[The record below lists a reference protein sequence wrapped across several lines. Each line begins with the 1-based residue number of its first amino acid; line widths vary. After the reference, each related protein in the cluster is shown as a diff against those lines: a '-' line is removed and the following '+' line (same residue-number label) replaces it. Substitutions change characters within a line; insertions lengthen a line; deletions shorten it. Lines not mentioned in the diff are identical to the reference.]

1 MSHFSPTKSSLQK
14 YNPHKQHH
22 TPKSFS
28 TSHFL
33 PHLLSLASSSLAYIY
48 IYAVTPVFHVLG
60 VAKHMSR
67 LLMLATT
74 ATMEEEMLEEQGES
88 RRVVRL
94 EQEVLI
100 HIQVRRIKQEDEKA
114 RGLLQRLQLLEM
126 RPTATAVI
134 GFREL
139 ARPPSP
145 SPLRRAGQA
154 ISVGD

>member
-1 MSHFSPTKSSLQK
+1 
-14 YNPHKQHH
+14 
-22 TPKSFS
+22 
-28 TSHFL
+28 
-33 PHLLSLASSSLAYIY
+33 
-48 IYAVTPVFHVLG
+48 
-60 VAKHMSR
+60 MSR

-134 GFREL
+134 AAGFRRAAVSHL
-139 ARPPSP
+139 LRFRHLNQHRNTYQIANFTFDIARHGSCRA
-145 SPLRRAGQA
+145 LRLEFEGGIFLSLDQCG
-154 ISVGD
+154 VNM

>member
-1 MSHFSPTKSSLQK
+1 MAYVTVG
-14 YNPHKQHH
+14 
-22 TPKSFS
+22 TMEMVGPK
-28 TSHFL
+28 
-33 PHLLSLASSSLAYIY
+33 
-48 IYAVTPVFHVLG
+48 
-60 VAKHMSR
+60 AKHMSR

>member
-1 MSHFSPTKSSLQK
+1 
-14 YNPHKQHH
+14 
-22 TPKSFS
+22 
-28 TSHFL
+28 
-33 PHLLSLASSSLAYIY
+33 
-48 IYAVTPVFHVLG
+48 
-60 VAKHMSR
+60 
-67 LLMLATT
+67 
-74 ATMEEEMLEEQGES
+74 MEEEMLEEQGES

-134 GFREL
+134 GFREP

-145 SPLRRAGQA
+145 SPLRRAGCIVLVFLFDPFLA
-154 ISVGD
+154 GIASDKNAEVTSASKADEAKRED